1 MNAEA
6 TLSHHEF
13 EIFTRMLEDNVGLH
27 LGKEKEYLISSRL
40 MPIATQYE
48 FSSYIALVQKLIQSP
63 LSQLHWQSFE
73 ALLTNE
79 TMFFRD
85 QYPFEGLKNVI
96 LPSLIK
102 TQENRKLL
110 TIWCAAASSG
120 QEPYSIAILI
130 KEHFPELIR
139 WKVNLIA
146 TDICTVALNKAK
158 IGIYNESELYRGL
171 TEKQIQTYFSKI
183 SPTEYQVNIDI
194 KSMVHFS
201 EINLI
206 KPLPAMPS
214 YDLILIRNVLI
225 YFSNENK
232 RKVLDSMYQK
242 LYPHGYLML
251 GTSEFIP
258 FDSALQ
264 RHSSEKLSYYSRSS

>member
-6 TLSHHEF
+6 TLSHYEF
-13 EIFTRMLEDNVGLH
+13 ETFTRMLEDNVGLH
-27 LGKEKEYLISSRL
+27 LDKEKEYLIRSRL
-40 MPIATQYE
+40 MPIAKQHE
-48 FSSYIALVQKLIQSP
+48 FTGYIPLVQKLIQSP

-85 QYPFEGLKNVI
+85 QHPFEGMKNYI

-102 TQENRKLL
+102 TQEASKLL
-110 TIWCAAASSG
+110 TIWCAAASTG

-130 KEHFPELIR
+130 KEYFPELIK
-139 WKVNLIA
+139 WKINLIA
-146 TDICTVALNKAK
+146 TDICTIALNKAK
-158 IGIYNESELYRGL
+158 VGIYNESELYRGL

-183 SPTEYQVNIDI
+183 SPSEYQINTDI
-194 KSMVHFS
+194 RSMVQFS

-206 KPLPAMPS
+206 KQLPSMPS
-214 YDLILIRNVLI
+214 CDLILIRNVLI

-232 RKVLDSMYQK
+232 RKVLDSMHHK
-242 LYPHGYLML
+242 LLPHGFLML

-258 FDSALQ
+258 FDSALK
-264 RHSSEKLSYYSRSS
+264 RHSSEKLSYYSRG

>member
-6 TLSHHEF
+6 TLSHYEF
-13 EIFTRMLEDNVGLH
+13 ETFTRMLEDNVGLH
-27 LGKEKEYLISSRL
+27 LDKEKEYLIRSRL
-40 MPIATQYE
+40 MPIAKQHE
-48 FSSYIALVQKLIQSP
+48 FTGYIPLVQKLIQSP

-85 QYPFEGLKNVI
+85 QHPFEGMKNYI
-96 LPSLIK
+96 IPSLIK
-102 TQENRKLL
+102 TQEASKLL
-110 TIWCAAASSG
+110 TIWCAAASTG

-130 KEHFPELIR
+130 KEYFPELIK
-139 WKVNLIA
+139 WKINLIA
-146 TDICTVALNKAK
+146 TDICTIALNKAK
-158 IGIYNESELYRGL
+158 VGIYNESELYRGL

-183 SPTEYQVNIDI
+183 SPSEYQINTDI
-194 KSMVHFS
+194 RSMVQFS

-206 KPLPAMPS
+206 KQLPSMPS
-214 YDLILIRNVLI
+214 CDLILIRNVLI

-232 RKVLDSMYQK
+232 RKVLDSMHHK
-242 LYPHGYLML
+242 LLPHGFLML

-258 FDSALQ
+258 FDSALK
-264 RHSSEKLSYYSRSS
+264 RHSSEKLSYYSRG

>member
-13 EIFTRMLEDNVGLH
+13 ETFTRMLEDNVGLH
-27 LGKEKEYLISSRL
+27 LGKEKEYLIRSRL
-40 MPIATQYE
+40 MPIAKQYE
-48 FSSYIALVQKLIQSP
+48 FTGYIALVQKLIQSP
-63 LSQLHWQSFE
+63 LSPMHWQSFE

-96 LPSLIK
+96 IPSLIK
-102 TQENRKLL
+102 TQEENKVL
-110 TIWCAAASSG
+110 TIWCAAASTG

-130 KEHFPELIR
+130 KEYFPELTK
-139 WKVNLIA
+139 WKINLIA
-146 TDICTVALNKAK
+146 TDICTVALHKAK
-158 IGIYNESELYRGL
+158 VGIYNESELSRGL
-171 TEKQIQTYFSKI
+171 SEKQIQTYFSKI
-183 SPTEYQVNIDI
+183 SPSEYQISSDI
-194 KSMVHFS
+194 RSMVHFS

-206 KPLPAMPS
+206 KALPAMPS

-258 FDSALQ
+258 FDSELK
-264 RHSSEKLSYYSRSS
+264 RHSSEKLSYYSRG

>member
-13 EIFTRMLEDNVGLH
+13 ETFTRMLEDNVGLY

-40 MPIATQYE
+40 MPIAKQHE
-48 FSSYIALVQKLIQSP
+48 FTGYIALVQKLIQSP
-63 LSQLHWQSFE
+63 LSPLHWQSFE

-96 LPSLIK
+96 IPSLIK
-102 TQENRKLL
+102 TQEANKVL
-110 TIWCAAASSG
+110 TIWCAAASTG

-130 KEHFPELIR
+130 KEYFPELIK
-139 WKVNLIA
+139 WKINLIA

-158 IGIYNESELYRGL
+158 IGIYNEAELSRGL
-171 TEKQIQTYFSKI
+171 TEKQIQTYFSKV
-183 SPTEYQVNIDI
+183 SPSEYQISGEI
-194 KSMVHFS
+194 RSMVHFS
-201 EINLI
+201 ELNLI
-206 KPLPAMPS
+206 KELPAMPS

-225 YFSNENK
+225 YFSNDNK

-251 GTSEFIP
+251 GTSEFIS
-258 FDSALQ
+258 FDSALK
-264 RHSSEKLSYYSRSS
+264 RHSSEKLSYYSRG

>member
-13 EIFTRMLEDNVGLH
+13 ETFTRMLEDNVGLY

-40 MPIATQYE
+40 MPIAKQHE
-48 FSSYIALVQKLIQSP
+48 FTGYIALVQKLIQSP
-63 LSQLHWQSFE
+63 LSPLHWQSFE

-96 LPSLIK
+96 IPSLIK
-102 TQENRKLL
+102 TQEANKVL
-110 TIWCAAASSG
+110 TIWCAAASTG

-130 KEHFPELIR
+130 KEYFPELIK
-139 WKVNLIA
+139 WKINLIA

-158 IGIYNESELYRGL
+158 IGIYNEAELSRGL
-171 TEKQIQTYFSKI
+171 TEKQIQTYFSKV
-183 SPTEYQVNIDI
+183 SPSEYQISSDI
-194 KSMVHFS
+194 RSMVHFS
-201 EINLI
+201 ELNLI
-206 KPLPAMPS
+206 KELPAMPS

-225 YFSNENK
+225 YFSNDNK

-251 GTSEFIP
+251 GTSEFIS
-258 FDSALQ
+258 FDSALK
-264 RHSSEKLSYYSRSS
+264 RHSSEKLSYYSRG

>member
-6 TLSHHEF
+6 SLSHLEF
-13 EIFTRMLEDNVGLH
+13 ETFTRMLEDNVGLH
-27 LGKEKEYLISSRL
+27 LGKEKEYLIRSRL
-40 MPIATQYE
+40 MPIAKQHRFT
-48 FSSYIALVQKLIQSP
+48 SYITLIQQLILSP

-96 LPSLIK
+96 IPNLIK
-102 TQENRKLL
+102 TQETNKTL
-110 TIWCAAASSG
+110 TIWCAAASTG

-130 KEHFPELIR
+130 KEYFPELTK
-139 WKVNLIA
+139 WKINLIA

-158 IGIYNESELYRGL
+158 IGIYNESELSRGL
-171 TEKQIQTYFSKI
+171 SEKQIQTYFSKI
-183 SPTEYQVNIDI
+183 SPTEYQICSDI
-194 KSMVHFS
+194 RSTVHFS

-206 KPLPAMPS
+206 KELPAMPS

-232 RKVLDSMYQK
+232 RKVLDNMYQK
-242 LYPHGYLML
+242 LHPHGYLML
-251 GTSEFIP
+251 GTSEFIS
-258 FDSALQ
+258 FDSALK
-264 RHSSEKLSYYSRSS
+264 RHSSEKLSYYSRG

>member
-1 MNAEA
+1 MSAEA

-13 EIFTRMLEDNVGLH
+13 ETFTRMLEDNVGLY
-27 LGKEKEYLISSRL
+27 LGQEKEYLIRSRL
-40 MPIATQYE
+40 MPIAKQHE
-48 FSSYIALVQKLIQSP
+48 FSGYIALVQKLIQSP

-102 TQENRKLL
+102 TQENSKLL
-110 TIWCAAASSG
+110 TIWCAAASTG

-130 KEHFPELIR
+130 KEHFPELTN
-139 WKVNLIA
+139 WKINLIA

-158 IGIYNESELYRGL
+158 IGIYNEAELSRGL

-183 SPTEYQVNIDI
+183 SPSEYQISSDI
-194 KSMVHFS
+194 RSMVHFS

-206 KPLPAMPS
+206 KQLPAMPT

-258 FDSALQ
+258 FDSVLK
-264 RHSSEKLSYYSRSS
+264 RHSSEKLSYYSRG

>member
-13 EIFTRMLEDNVGLH
+13 ETFTRMLEDNVGLY

-40 MPIATQYE
+40 MPIAKQHE
-48 FSSYIALVQKLIQSP
+48 FTGYIALVQKLIQSP
-63 LSQLHWQSFE
+63 LSTLHWQSFE

-96 LPSLIK
+96 IPSLIK
-102 TQENRKLL
+102 TQEANKVL
-110 TIWCAAASSG
+110 TIWCAAASTG

-130 KEHFPELIR
+130 KEYFPELIK
-139 WKVNLIA
+139 WKINLIA

-158 IGIYNESELYRGL
+158 IGIYNEAELSRGL
-171 TEKQIQTYFSKI
+171 TEKQIQTYFSKV
-183 SPTEYQVNIDI
+183 SPSEYQISGDI
-194 KSMVHFS
+194 RSMVHFS
-201 EINLI
+201 ELNLI
-206 KPLPAMPS
+206 KELPAMPS

-251 GTSEFIP
+251 GTSEFIS
-258 FDSALQ
+258 FDSALK
-264 RHSSEKLSYYSRSS
+264 RHSSEKLSYYSRG

>member
-1 MNAEA
+1 MNVEP
-6 TLSHHEF
+6 TLSQHEF
-13 EIFTRMLEDNVGLH
+13 ETFTRMLEDNVGLH
-27 LGKEKEYLISSRL
+27 LGKEKEYLIRSRL
-40 MPIATQYE
+40 MPIAKQYE
-48 FSSYIALVQKLIQSP
+48 FSGYIPLVQKLIQSP
-63 LSQLHWQSFE
+63 LSQMHWQSFE

-96 LPSLIK
+96 IPSLIK
-102 TQENRKLL
+102 IQENSKLL
-110 TIWCAAASSG
+110 TIWCAAASTG

-130 KEHFPELIR
+130 NEHFPELTK
-139 WKVNLIA
+139 WKINLIA

-158 IGIYNESELYRGL
+158 IGIYNESELSRGL
-171 TEKQIQTYFSKI
+171 SEKQIQTYFSRV
-183 SPTEYQVNIDI
+183 SPTEYQINTDI
-194 KSMVHFS
+194 RSMVHFS

-206 KPLPAMPS
+206 KQLPAMPS

-232 RKVLDSMYQK
+232 KKVLDSMYQK

-258 FDSALQ
+258 FDSALK
-264 RHSSEKLSYYSRSS
+264 RHSSEKLSYYSRG

>member
-1 MNAEA
+1 MNAEP
-6 TLSHHEF
+6 TLSDHEF
-13 EIFTRMLEDNVGLH
+13 ETFTRMLEDNVGLH
-27 LGKEKEYLISSRL
+27 LGKEKEYLIRSRL
-40 MPIATQYE
+40 MPIAKQHE
-48 FSSYIALVQKLIQSP
+48 FSGYIPLVQRLIQSP
-63 LSQLHWQSFE
+63 LSQMHWQSFE

-96 LPSLIK
+96 IPSLIK
-102 TQENRKLL
+102 IQENSKLL
-110 TIWCAAASSG
+110 TIWCAAASTG

-130 KEHFPELIR
+130 KEHFPELSK
-139 WKVNLIA
+139 WKINLIA

-158 IGIYNESELYRGL
+158 IGIYNESELSRGL
-171 TEKQIQTYFSKI
+171 SEKQIQTYFSKI
-183 SPTEYQVNIDI
+183 SPTEYQISSDI
-194 KSMVHFS
+194 RSMVHFS

-206 KPLPAMPS
+206 KELPAMPS

-232 RKVLDSMYQK
+232 RKVLDNMYQK

-258 FDSALQ
+258 FDSSLK
-264 RHSSEKLSYYSRSS
+264 RHSSEKLSYYSRG

>member
-13 EIFTRMLEDNVGLH
+13 ETFTRMLEDNVGLY

-40 MPIATQYE
+40 MPIAKQHEYTG
-48 FSSYIALVQKLIQSP
+48 YIALVQKLIQSP
-63 LSQLHWQSFE
+63 LSPLHWQSFE

-96 LPSLIK
+96 IPSLIK
-102 TQENRKLL
+102 TQEANKVL
-110 TIWCAAASSG
+110 TIWCAAASTG

-130 KEHFPELIR
+130 KEYFPELIK
-139 WKVNLIA
+139 WKINLIA

-158 IGIYNESELYRGL
+158 IGIYNEAELSRGL
-171 TEKQIQTYFSKI
+171 TEKQIQTYFSKV
-183 SPTEYQVNIDI
+183 SPSEYQISGDI
-194 KSMVHFS
+194 RSMVHFS
-201 EINLI
+201 ELNLI
-206 KPLPAMPS
+206 KELPAMPS

-225 YFSNENK
+225 YFSNDNK

-251 GTSEFIP
+251 GTSEFIS
-258 FDSALQ
+258 FDSALK
-264 RHSSEKLSYYSRSS
+264 RHSSEKLSYYSRG

>member
-1 MNAEA
+1 MNAEL

-13 EIFTRMLEDNVGLH
+13 ETFTRMLEDNVGLY
-27 LGKEKEYLISSRL
+27 LGTEKEYLIRSRL
-40 MPIATQYE
+40 LPIAKQHE
-48 FSSYIALVQKLIQSP
+48 FTSYIALVQKLIQSP
-63 LSQLHWQSFE
+63 LSPLHWQSFE

-85 QYPFEGLKNVI
+85 QYPFEGLKNFI
-96 LPSLIK
+96 IPSLIQ
-102 TQENRKLL
+102 TQEANKVL
-110 TIWCAAASSG
+110 TIWCAAASTG

-130 KEHFPELIR
+130 KEYFPELTK
-139 WKVNLIA
+139 WKINLIA
-146 TDICTVALNKAK
+146 TDVCTVALNKAK
-158 IGIYNESELYRGL
+158 SGIYNEAELSRGL
-171 TEKQIQTYFSKI
+171 TEKQIQTYFSKV
-183 SPTEYQVNIDI
+183 SPTEYQISSDI
-194 KSMVHFS
+194 ESMVHFS
-201 EINLI
+201 ELNLI
-206 KPLPAMPS
+206 KALPAMPS

-258 FDSALQ
+258 FDSALK
-264 RHSSEKLSYYSRSS
+264 RHSSEKLSYYSRG

>member
-13 EIFTRMLEDNVGLH
+13 ETFTRILEDNVGLY
-27 LGKEKEYLISSRL
+27 LGKEKEYLIRSRL
-40 MPIATQYE
+40 MPIAKQHQ
-48 FSSYIALVQKLIQSP
+48 FISYIALVRQLIQSP

-85 QYPFEGLKNVI
+85 QYPFEGLKNFI
-96 LPSLIK
+96 IPSLIK
-102 TQENRKLL
+102 TQETSKLL
-110 TIWCAAASSG
+110 TIWCAAASTG

-130 KEHFPELIR
+130 KEHFPELIK
-139 WKVNLIA
+139 WQIKLIA

-158 IGIYNESELYRGL
+158 IGIYNESELSRGL

-183 SPTEYQVNIDI
+183 SPTEHQINIDI
-194 KSMVHFS
+194 RSMVHFS

-206 KPLPAMPS
+206 KELPAMPS

-232 RKVLDSMYQK
+232 KKVLDSMYQK
-242 LYPHGYLML
+242 LHPHGYLML

-258 FDSALQ
+258 FDSMLK
-264 RHSSEKLSYYSRSS
+264 RHSSEKLSYYSRG

>member
-13 EIFTRMLEDNVGLH
+13 ETFTRMLEDNVGLY

-40 MPIATQYE
+40 MPIAKQHE
-48 FSSYIALVQKLIQSP
+48 FTGYIALVQKLIQSP
-63 LSQLHWQSFE
+63 LSPLHWQSFE

-96 LPSLIK
+96 IPSLIK
-102 TQENRKLL
+102 TQEANKVL
-110 TIWCAAASSG
+110 TIWCAAASTG

-130 KEHFPELIR
+130 KEYFPELIK
-139 WKVNLIA
+139 WKINLIA

-158 IGIYNESELYRGL
+158 IGIYNEAELSRGL
-171 TEKQIQTYFSKI
+171 TEKQIQTYFSKV
-183 SPTEYQVNIDI
+183 SPSEYQISGDI
-194 KSMVHFS
+194 RSMVHFS
-201 EINLI
+201 ELNLI
-206 KPLPAMPS
+206 KELPAMPS

-225 YFSNENK
+225 YFSNDNK

-251 GTSEFIP
+251 GTSEFIS
-258 FDSALQ
+258 FDSALK
-264 RHSSEKLSYYSRSS
+264 RHSSEKLSYYSRG

>member
-40 MPIATQYE
+40 MPIATQYK

>member
-6 TLSHHEF
+6 TLSHYEF
-13 EIFTRMLEDNVGLH
+13 ETFTRMLEDNVGLH
-27 LGKEKEYLISSRL
+27 LDKEKEYLIRSRL
-40 MPIATQYE
+40 MPIAKQHE
-48 FSSYIALVQKLIQSP
+48 FTGYIPLVQKLIQSP

-85 QYPFEGLKNVI
+85 QHPFEGMKNYI
-96 LPSLIK
+96 IPSLIK
-102 TQENRKLL
+102 IQEASKLL
-110 TIWCAAASSG
+110 TIWCAAASTG

-130 KEHFPELIR
+130 KEYFPELIK
-139 WKVNLIA
+139 WKINLIA
-146 TDICTVALNKAK
+146 TDICTIALNKAK
-158 IGIYNESELYRGL
+158 VGIYNESELYRGL

-183 SPTEYQVNIDI
+183 SPSEYQINTDI
-194 KSMVHFS
+194 RSMVQFS

-206 KPLPAMPS
+206 KQLPSMPS
-214 YDLILIRNVLI
+214 CDLILIRNVLI

-232 RKVLDSMYQK
+232 RKVLESMHHK
-242 LYPHGYLML
+242 LLPHGFLML

-258 FDSALQ
+258 FDSALK
-264 RHSSEKLSYYSRSS
+264 RHSSEKLSYYSRG

>member
-6 TLSHHEF
+6 TLSHYEF
-13 EIFTRMLEDNVGLH
+13 ETFTCMLEDNVGLH
-27 LGKEKEYLISSRL
+27 LDKEKEYLIRSRL
-40 MPIATQYE
+40 MPIAKQHE
-48 FSSYIALVQKLIQSP
+48 FTGYIPLVQKLIQSP

-85 QYPFEGLKNVI
+85 QHPFEGMKNYI
-96 LPSLIK
+96 IPSLIK
-102 TQENRKLL
+102 IQEASKLL
-110 TIWCAAASSG
+110 TIWCAAASTG

-130 KEHFPELIR
+130 KEYFPELIK
-139 WKVNLIA
+139 WKINLIA
-146 TDICTVALNKAK
+146 TDICTIALNKAK
-158 IGIYNESELYRGL
+158 VGIYNESELYRGL

-183 SPTEYQVNIDI
+183 SPSEYQINTDI
-194 KSMVHFS
+194 RSMVQFS

-206 KPLPAMPS
+206 KQLPSMPS
-214 YDLILIRNVLI
+214 CDLILIRNVLI

-232 RKVLDSMYQK
+232 RKVLDSMHHK
-242 LYPHGYLML
+242 LLPHGFLML

-258 FDSALQ
+258 FDSALK
-264 RHSSEKLSYYSRSS
+264 RHSSEKLSYYSRG

>member
-13 EIFTRMLEDNVGLH
+13 ETFTRMLEDNVGLY

-40 MPIATQYE
+40 MPIAKQHE
-48 FSSYIALVQKLIQSP
+48 FTGYIALVQKLIQSP
-63 LSQLHWQSFE
+63 LSTLHWQSFE

-96 LPSLIK
+96 IPSLIK
-102 TQENRKLL
+102 TQEANKVL
-110 TIWCAAASSG
+110 TIWCAAASTG

-130 KEHFPELIR
+130 KEYFPELIK
-139 WKVNLIA
+139 WKINLIA

-158 IGIYNESELYRGL
+158 IGIYNEAELSRGL

-183 SPTEYQVNIDI
+183 SPSEYQISSDI
-194 KSMVHFS
+194 RSMVHFS

-206 KPLPAMPS
+206 KELPAMPS

-251 GTSEFIP
+251 GTSEFIS
-258 FDSALQ
+258 FDSALK
-264 RHSSEKLSYYSRSS
+264 RHSSEKLSYYSRG